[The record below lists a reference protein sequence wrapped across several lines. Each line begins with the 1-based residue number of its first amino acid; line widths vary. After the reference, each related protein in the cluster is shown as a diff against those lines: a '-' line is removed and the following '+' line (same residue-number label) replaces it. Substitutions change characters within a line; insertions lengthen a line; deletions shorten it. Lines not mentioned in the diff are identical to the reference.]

1 MSALSVITNAA
12 TTLEEARSIARLRPR
27 YGRRLA
33 AAAALLLA
41 GLGVIGACVSQP
53 FVAARPPSAPELS
66 ADPARLERDV
76 RKLVETFRP
85 RGYRHIEQLDRAA
98 AYLGDELRAAGGR
111 VTEQLYDVEGRTYRN
126 VLARFGPA
134 SPARVVVGAHY
145 DAAND
150 LPGADDN
157 ASGVAGL
164 LELGR
169 MLGRAPLRGD
179 VELVA
184 FTLEEPPYFR
194 SAHMGSARHAGAL
207 RAAGV
212 EVRAMIS
219 LEMIGYFTDEEGSQ
233 AFPLAPLAML
243 YPTKGNFVAVV
254 GNLEGLSLVRLV
266 KGAMRGA
273 TDLPAYS
280 LSSPA
285 LVQGVDWSD
294 HRSYWDAGYPAV
306 MVTDTAFL
314 RNRRYHTA
322 KDTPDTLDYSRAAK
336 VVTGVAQAVLALA
349 NE

>member
-1 MSALSVITNAA
+1 M
-12 TTLEEARSIARLRPR
+12 TTEEARSLARLRPR

-33 AAAALLLA
+33 AAAVLLLA
-41 GLGVIGACVSQP
+41 GLAALAACVSQP
-53 FVAARPPSAPELS
+53 FVAALPPSAPELS

-76 RKLVETFRP
+76 RRLVEVFHP
-85 RGYRHIEQLDRAA
+85 RGYRQVENLDRAA

-111 VTEQLYDVEGRTYRN
+111 VTEQLYEVEGRTYRN

-194 SAHMGSARHAGAL
+194 SAHMGSAHHAGAL
-207 RAAGV
+207 RAAEV
-212 EVRAMIS
+212 NVRAMIS
-219 LEMIGYFTDEEGSQ
+219 LEMIGYFTDEEDSQ
-233 AFPLAPLAML
+233 TFPLAPLAML

-254 GNLEGLSLVRLV
+254 GNLEGLSLIRLV

-273 TDLPAYS
+273 TDLPVHS

-285 LVQGVDWSD
+285 FVQGVDWSD
-294 HRSYWDAGYPAV
+294 HQSYWDASYPAI

-314 RNRRYHTA
+314 RNRRYHTD
-322 KDTPDTLDYSRAAK
+322 KDTPDTLDYARAAK
-336 VVTGVAQAVLALA
+336 VVTGVAEAVLALA
-349 NE
+349 GE

>member
-1 MSALSVITNAA
+1 MTTSAA
-12 TTLEEARSIARLRPR
+12 TPLDDARTITALRPR
-27 YGRRLA
+27 YGRWA
-33 AAAALLLA
+33 AAAAVLLLSSFA
-41 GLGVIGACVSQP
+41 AIGAIVSQP
-53 FVAARPPSAPELS
+53 LVAALPPPAPALS
-66 ADPARLERDV
+66 ADPARMERDV
-76 RKLVETFRP
+76 RMLVETFRP
-85 RGYRHIEQLDRAA
+85 RGYRQIEQLDRAA
-98 AYLGDELRAAGGR
+98 AYLRDELSAAGGR
-111 VTEQLYDVEGRTYRN
+111 VTEQLYDVEGHTYRN
-126 VLARFGPA
+126 VLARFGPD
-134 SPARVVVGAHY
+134 SSARVVVGAHY

-169 MLGRAPLRGD
+169 MLGRASLRGD

-194 SAHMGSARHAGAL
+194 SEHMGSAHHADAMQ
-207 RAAGV
+207 AAGV
-212 EVRAMIS
+212 KVRAMIS

-233 AFPLAPLAML
+233 AFPLAPLSML

-254 GNLEGLSLVRLV
+254 GNLEGLSLVRTI

-280 LSSPA
+280 LSAPG
-285 LVQGVDWSD
+285 LVEGVDWSD
-294 HRSYWDAGYPAV
+294 HRSYWEAGYPAV
-306 MVTDTAFL
+306 MITDTAFL
-314 RNRRYHTA
+314 RNGRYHTD
-322 KDTPDTLDYSRAAK
+322 KDTPDTLDYARAAK